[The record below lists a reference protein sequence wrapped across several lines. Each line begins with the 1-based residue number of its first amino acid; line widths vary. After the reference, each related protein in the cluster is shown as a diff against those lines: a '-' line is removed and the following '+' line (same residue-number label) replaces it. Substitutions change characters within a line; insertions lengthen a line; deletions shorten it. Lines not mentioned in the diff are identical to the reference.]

1 MAGIEVSFDAQ
12 KFAAEAHRMV
22 QVELPAAIRAGM
34 RSAANRITHQLGLML
49 ADKLDDPVPFTQRG
63 FYAEVSTAA
72 AEPEMEIGVRP
83 MQAAYLQY
91 VFDGGVDSNALVPT
105 ADTDLD
111 RYGNIPRGY
120 LAAEQA
126 QGAVW
131 MTARSGVRTL
141 FEDGKGRLKAVAM
154 IVDEVSYDK
163 LVDFETEVSIAV
175 SDLLP
180 DAVADKLAIAF
191 G

>member
-12 KFAAEAHRMV
+12 QFAAEAHQLT

-49 ADKLDDPVPFTQRG
+49 VDKLDEPVPFTQHG
-63 FYAEVSTAA
+63 FYVEVNNA

-91 VFDGGVDSNALVPT
+91 VFDGGVDTNTLVPT

-126 QGAVW
+126 QGAFW

-141 FEDGKGRLKAVAM
+141 FENDNSRLKALAM
-154 IVDEVSYDK
+154 ILDEVQFDK
-163 LVDFETEVSIAV
+163 RVDFADEVAVAV